1 MKKKLFLLLTIL
13 CCLALSV
20 GILAACDSESGKQ
33 DDGTSATY
41 YTVTFDS
48 QGGSPVNA
56 VEVES
61 GKTVPKPSP
70 DPTKADADFVGWY
83 KDAACTAGNEYDFSA
98 PVTSDIKL

>member
-41 YTVTFDS
+41 YSDFRF
-48 QGGSPVNA
+48 A
-56 VEVES
+56 RRFA
-61 GKTVPKPSP
+61 GKC
-70 DPTKADADFVGWY
+70 G
-83 KDAACTAGNEYDFSA
+83 
-98 PVTSDIKL
+98 